1 FLPLRAGVAA
11 RAERRRRA
19 RLLGGGVRADP
30 LPLPLAHARPAPA
43 HHRPRPRLG
52 RRGALVDRA
61 PGERAA
67 RARGRL
73 ARLPGLLRGALARPP
88 RATPVSADLARLA
101 AGVLRV
107 PEGAPEPVAFA
118 AAELGA
124 YLGRMFGRTPARR
137 SAAGPGGRWLCLAP
151 EGAPLLERAL
161 TVPAGAGWVV
171 RPAGEAA
178 VVRGVA
184 PAAPLAGV

>member
-1 FLPLRAGVAA
+1 DRARALRPALRPPAAPARLAGGALPGPRQRIRVLPHRRQDGRPLLPRLPLLLEHRRLLPLHARVAA

-52 RRGALVDRA
+52 RRGAVVDRA

-88 RATPVSADLARLA
+88 RAAPVSADLARLRSEER
-101 AGVLRV
+101 RV

-118 AAELGA
+118 AARLG
-124 YLGRMFGRTPARR
+124 G
-137 SAAGPGGRWLCLAP
+137 
-151 EGAPLLERAL
+151 
-161 TVPAGAGWVV
+161 
-171 RPAGEAA
+171 
-178 VVRGVA
+178 
-184 PAAPLAGV
+184 